1 MDRFQALLN
10 QISPLIHVPL
20 YSDRKRAVRLT
31 VNETLHIQIE
41 DDEPKDRL
49 LIATFISEIP
59 AGKYRENLLK
69 EGLKAN
75 VPYPRIGTF
84 AYSERNN
91 QLCLFEYLA
100 YPNLTGEK
108 VADRLASFIEKSL
121 LWRKAIEG
129 GILPTSNDNEIKV
142 NRSVFEH
149 L

>member
-1 MDRFQALLN
+1 MERFQALLN
-10 QISPLIHVPL
+10 LVSPLIHVPL
-20 YSDRKRAVRLT
+20 YSDRKHAVRLT

-59 AGKYRENLLK
+59 AGKFRENLLK

-91 QLCLFEYLA
+91 QLALFEYHLYA
-100 YPNLTGEK
+100 GLTGEK
-108 VADRLASFIEKSL
+108 VADRLALFIEKAL
-121 LWRKAIEG
+121 LWRKAIQG
-129 GILPTSNDNEIKV
+129 GALPSGNDNEIKV
-142 NRSVFEH
+142 DRSVFEH